1 MDEVHVQVVQPQPG
15 QRLEEE
21 SLHCLRLHP
30 ILGQLAQDEEIAPGH
45 LPLGHLGLDYTPKGF
60 LLVVQE
66 GGVKVPDYMNSD
78 FAGQQK
84 SCGTCIQTPGLH
96 GQPGRA
102 PHRPPG
108 GCPDLLEAGD
118 TRSSAEGKDSSF
130 YAGVEW
136 RVSST
141 KLLSDF
147 FSGDISNL
155 AKFQL
160 ENPELVFLGIY
171 CWLEV
176 LSTSKYTQ

>member
-1 MDEVHVQVVQPQPG
+1 MKQEHTVRPVWIPKAGFGEANRASQQVDGLV
-15 QRLEEE
+15 
-21 SLHCLRLHP
+21 
-30 ILGQLAQDEEIAPGH
+30 LAHHG
-45 LPLGHLGLDYTPKGF
+45 LGHLGLDYTPQGF

-118 TRSSAEGKDSSF
+118 TRSSAEGKDS
-130 YAGVEW
+130 W
-136 RVSST
+136 
-141 KLLSDF
+141 
-147 FSGDISNL
+147 SN
-155 AKFQL
+155 
-160 ENPELVFLGIY
+160 P
-171 CWLEV
+171 
-176 LSTSKYTQ
+176 